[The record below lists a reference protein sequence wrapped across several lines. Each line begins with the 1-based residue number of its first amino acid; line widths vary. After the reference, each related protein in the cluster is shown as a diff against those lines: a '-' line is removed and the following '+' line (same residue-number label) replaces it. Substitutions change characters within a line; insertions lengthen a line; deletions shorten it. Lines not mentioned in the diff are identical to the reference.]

1 MKKSQI
7 KSGED
12 EALKIAL
19 EERRK
24 IKSEAQA
31 KKDIEEKDCSY
42 AKQVVLIDVES
53 DHQHRE
59 LCAKDDDYARN
70 VYNMLQDEIY
80 AEDLAKKEEDEI
92 KLNNLLREEE
102 DMKVA
107 QEQQEILDKEIAEE
121 RLQQAKRDHKIAKK
135 SQLELDNALST
146 ATNKQQR
153 DDAIVSYK
161 LNVKTLREEH
171 RRIKAKQMRNKVLSS
186 SADEITI
193 GNQWRDA
200 DAEVEDVANGI
211 CMTIILPNMRDLKI
225 IVAGERTIEIDAER
239 MVYEGNEIATPETSY
254 YGAEFLIDGK
264 DVHIADED
272 TSYEY
277 TSESGLLF
285 VYVDKVHLED
295 DEDECEGKQQD
306 SNDSKIGKSILG
318 SLKRGF
324 SRVFGKK

>member
-1 MKKSQI
+1 MKKAQI
-7 KSGED
+7 KSGEA

-19 EERRK
+19 EERK
-24 IKSEAQA
+24 KMKLEAQA
-31 KKDIEEKDCSY
+31 KKELEEKDCSY
-42 AKQVVLIDVES
+42 AKQTVLADVEN
-53 DHQHRE
+53 DYQHRE

-70 VYNMLQDEIY
+70 FYNMLQDELY
-80 AEDLAKKEEDEI
+80 AEEVAKREDDEI
-92 KLNNLLREEE
+92 KLKNLLREEE
-102 DMKVA
+102 DVKFA
-107 QEQQEILDKEIAEE
+107 QEQQEIIDKEIANE
-121 RLQQAKRDHKIAKK
+121 RLQQAQRDHKIAKK
-135 SQLELDNALST
+135 AQLELDKALLA
-146 ATNKQQR
+146 ATNNQQR
-153 DDAIVSYK
+153 NDAIFSYK
-161 LNVKTLREEH
+161 LHVKTLREEH

-186 SADEITI
+186 SANEISI

-225 IVAGERTIEIDAER
+225 TVVGERTIEIDAER

-254 YGAEFLIDGK
+254 YGAEFLIDGM

-277 TSESGLLF
+277 SSESGLLF

-295 DEDECEGKQQD
+295 DEVVSEGKQQD
-306 SNDSKIGKSILG
+306 VNDNKIGKSILG